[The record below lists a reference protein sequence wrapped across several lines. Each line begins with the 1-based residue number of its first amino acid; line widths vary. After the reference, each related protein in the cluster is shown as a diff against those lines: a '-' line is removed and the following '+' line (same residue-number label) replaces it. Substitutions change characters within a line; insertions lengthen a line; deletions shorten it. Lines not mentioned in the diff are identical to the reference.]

1 MNVRRWSEPWQFAPA
16 SDTPKPDDPLRR
28 VPRGVLMGRRLVEM
42 LLLVVAALLWLAFL
56 CYIAVVW
63 LALLAR
69 WAVTG
74 GRT

>member
-1 MNVRRWSEPWQFAPA
+1 
-16 SDTPKPDDPLRR
+16 
-28 VPRGVLMGRRLVEM
+28 MGRRLVEM